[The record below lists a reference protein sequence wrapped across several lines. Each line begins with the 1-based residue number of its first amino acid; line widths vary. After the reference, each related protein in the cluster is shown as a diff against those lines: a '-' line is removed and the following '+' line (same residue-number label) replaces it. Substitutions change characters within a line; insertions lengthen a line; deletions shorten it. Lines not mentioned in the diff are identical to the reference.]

1 MAQWF
6 ENLWNGIQLWAADF
20 ASEFELNFIKGNRW
34 KWLLDGLQNT
44 LVITFFALLLG
55 IALGV
60 VIAIVRSTYDKNS
73 DSMKRR
79 GGIGYVLLKIANVI
93 CNIYLTVIRGTPMV
107 VQLMIMYFVV
117 FASSNNS
124 IMVAVIAFGIN
135 SGAYVAEI
143 FRSGIM
149 AIDKGQFEAGRSLG
163 FNYIQT
169 MWYIVV
175 PQMFKVVLPT
185 LCNEFIVLIK
195 ETSVAG
201 YVGIMDLTKAGE
213 LITGRTFSYFMP
225 LIAVAIIYLILVVIL
240 TRLVG
245 LLERRLRKSEH

>member
-1 MAQWF
+1 MQWF
-6 ENLWNGIQLWAADF
+6 ETLWNSMVLWAQDF
-20 ASEFELNFIKGNRW
+20 ALEFHVNFIKGNRW
-34 KWLLDGLQNT
+34 KLLVQGLGDT

-60 VIAIVRSTYDKNS
+60 VVAIVRSTYDKNGA
-73 DSMKRR
+73 SMARR
-79 GGIGYVLLKIANVI
+79 GGLGYALLRLFNGI
-93 CNIYLTVIRGTPMV
+93 CNVYLTVIRGTPMV

-117 FASSNNS
+117 FATSKNS
-124 IMVAVIAFGIN
+124 TMVAIIAFGIN

-213 LITGRTFSYFMP
+213 IIRGRTYSAFMP
-225 LIAVAIIYLILVVIL
+225 LIAVALIYLALVMLL
-240 TRLVG
+240 TWLVG

>member
-1 MAQWF
+1 MDKWF
-6 ENLWNGIQLWAADF
+6 AALWKDVQLWAVDF
-20 ASEFELNFIKGNRW
+20 SQEFYMNFIKGDRW
-34 KWLLDGLQNT
+34 MMLVKGLGNT
-44 LVITFFALLLG
+44 MVITFFALLMG
-55 IALGV
+55 IVLGV
-60 VIAIVRSTYDKNS
+60 VIATVRSTYDKNAET
-73 DSMKRR
+73 MKRR
-79 GGIGYVLLKIANVI
+79 GGFGYAVLKFFNFI
-93 CNIYLTVIRGTPMV
+93 CNVYLTVIRGTPMV

-117 FASSNNS
+117 LVSIDNS
-124 IMVAVIAFGIN
+124 VTVAAIAFGIN

-169 MWYIVV
+169 MWYIIV

-201 YVGIMDLTKAGE
+201 YVGIMDLTKAAE
-213 LITGRTFSYFMP
+213 IIRGRTFSAFMP
-225 LIAVAIIYLILVVIL
+225 LLAIALIYLAIVMLL
-240 TRLVG
+240 TWLVG

>member
-1 MAQWF
+1 MNEWF
-6 ENLWNGIQLWAADF
+6 EKLRQGVQLWAQDF
-20 ASEFELNFIKGNRW
+20 AAEFHMNFIKGDRW
-34 KWLLDGLQNT
+34 LMLVKGLKNT
-44 LVITFFALLLG
+44 MVITLFALLIG
-55 IALGV
+55 IVLGV
-60 VIAIVRSTYDKNS
+60 VVAVIRSTYDTNGET
-73 DSMKRR
+73 MKRR
-79 GGIGYVLLKIANVI
+79 GGFGYGLLKFFNGI

-117 FASSNNS
+117 LVSIENS
-124 IMVAVIAFGIN
+124 VVVAIIAFGIN

-195 ETSVAG
+195 ETSIAG

-213 LITGRTFSYFMP
+213 IIRGRTFSAFMP
-225 LIAVAIIYLILVVIL
+225 LIAVALVYLALVMIL
-240 TRLVG
+240 TKLVG
-245 LLERRLRKSEH
+245 LLERGLRKSER